1 MTNWKEDE
9 AGITLGLRR
18 RKMIR
23 FLFAIIM
30 MFAVFGGLNYYISKR
45 IYQGLICVFPNIRF
59 WMVFGFLLLLMIVM
73 LLGFARSMLPLPAGV
88 KHVLGVVGSYW
99 MGAFVYLL
107 LFTVIADL
115 FHLLFWMCRLPFV
128 KAAGFHLAMSV
139 IVVALTLITVVYGIH
154 HARSIQHVSYE
165 IKVEGKTDIS
175 DMNIVMISDLHLG
188 ALGSESRL
196 EEIVEEINGL
206 YPDLVC
212 IAGDFFDTDFA
223 AIREPEKAIER
234 LRKITST
241 YGVYACLGN
250 HDAGGTTAQMLDFL
264 EECEIQVLRDEYV
277 VIEERLV
284 LVGRLD
290 GSPIGGFG
298 DMKRKELSEFLEP
311 VDETLPVLVMDHNPA
326 NVDTYSDEADLIMS
340 GHTHRGQ
347 MFPGSL
353 FTDHMFTV
361 DYGYYR
367 RDENSPHVIV
377 TSGVGYWGMPMRVGT
392 DSEIISIRVIP

>member
-1 MTNWKEDE
+1 
-9 AGITLGLRR
+9 
-18 RKMIR
+18 MIR
-23 FLFAIIM
+23 ILVAFIVMIV
-30 MFAVFGGLNYYISKR
+30 VFGGLNYYTSKR
-45 IYQGLICVFPNIRF
+45 IYQGLICVFPNLRF
-59 WMVFGFLLLLMIVM
+59 RTVFAVFLILMMVMIS
-73 LLGFARSMLPLPAGV
+73 GFARSMLPLPAGV
-88 KHVLGVVGSYW
+88 KHVLGLVGFCW
-99 MGAFVYLL
+99 MGAFAYLL
-107 LFTVIADL
+107 MFTMVADL
-115 FHLLFWMCRLPFV
+115 LRFLFWLCRLPFV
-128 KAAGFHLAMSV
+128 KMAGFRFILSV
-139 IVVALTLITVVYGIH
+139 ITVTLTLITVVYGIH

-196 EEIVEEINGL
+196 EEIVEEINSL
-206 YPDLVC
+206 NPDLVC
-212 IAGDFFDTDFA
+212 IAGDFFDTDFT

-241 YGVYACLGN
+241 YGVYVCLGN
-250 HDAGGTTAQMLDFL
+250 HDAGDTVSQMLDFL
-264 EECEIQVLRDEYV
+264 EESKIQVLCDEYV
-277 VIEERLV
+277 VIDEKLI

-298 DMKRKELSEFLEP
+298 GMERKELSEFLVKE
-311 VDETLPVLVMDHNPA
+311 DERLPVLVMDHNPI
-326 NVDTYSDEADLIMS
+326 NVDTYNDEAALVMS

-353 FTDHMFTV
+353 FTDRMFSV

-367 RDENSPHVIV
+367 KDENSPHVIV

-392 DSEIISIRVIP
+392 DSEIISIRVVP

>member
-1 MTNWKEDE
+1 
-9 AGITLGLRR
+9 
-18 RKMIR
+18 MIG
-23 FLFAIIM
+23 FVVTFIV

-45 IYQGLICVFPNIRF
+45 IYQGLICVLPNIRF
-59 WMVFGFLLLLMIVM
+59 GMVFGLLLLLMLVM
-73 LLGFARSMLPLPAGV
+73 VLGFARSMLPLPTGV
-88 KHVLGVVGSYW
+88 KYALGMVGSCW

-107 LFTVIADL
+107 LFTVLADL
-115 FHLLFWMCRLPFV
+115 LRLLFWLCRLPIV
-128 KAAGFHLAMSV
+128 KMAGFNLVMSV
-139 IVVALTLITVVYGIH
+139 ITVALTLITVVYGIH

-165 IKVEGKTDIS
+165 IKVEDKADIS

-206 YPDLVC
+206 HPDLVC

-234 LRKITST
+234 LRNITST
-241 YGVYACLGN
+241 YGVYVCLGN
-250 HDAGGTTAQMLDFL
+250 HDAGTTVPQMLDFL
-264 EECEIQVLRDEYV
+264 EKCDIQVLRDEYV
-277 VIEERLV
+277 VIDERLV

-290 GSPIGGFG
+290 RSPIGGFEG
-298 DMKRKELSEFLEP
+298 MERKELSEFFVKGE
-311 VDETLPVLVMDHNPA
+311 ENLPVLVMDHNPA
-326 NVDTYSDEADLIMS
+326 NVDTYTDEADLIMS

-347 MFPGSL
+347 IFPGSL
-353 FTDHMFTV
+353 FTDRMFTV

>member
-1 MTNWKEDE
+1 MT
-9 AGITLGLRR
+9 GILVA
-18 RKMIR
+18 
-23 FLFAIIM
+23 FIM

-45 IYQGLICVFPNIRF
+45 IYRGLICVFPNVRF
-59 WMVFGFLLLLMIVM
+59 RMVFGILLILMLVM

-88 KHVLGVVGSYW
+88 KYVLGMVGSCW

-107 LFTVIADL
+107 LFTVLADL
-115 FHLLFWMCRLPFV
+115 LRLLFWLCRLHFV
-128 KAAGFHLAMSV
+128 KMTGFNLVMSV
-139 IVVALTLITVVYGIH
+139 ITVALTLITVVYGIH

-165 IKVEGKTDIS
+165 IKVEDKADIS
-175 DMNIVMISDLHLG
+175 NMNIVMISDLHLG

-206 YPDLVC
+206 NPDLVC

-234 LRKITST
+234 LRKLTST
-241 YGVYACLGN
+241 YGVYVCLGN
-250 HDAGGTTAQMLDFL
+250 HDAGDTVPQMLDFL
-264 EECEIQVLRDEYV
+264 EKCNIRVLCDEYV
-277 VIEERLV
+277 VVDERLV

-290 GSPIGGFG
+290 TSPIGGFG
-298 DMKRKELSEFLEP
+298 DMERKELSEFLVKE
-311 VDETLPVLVMDHNPA
+311 EESLPVLVMDHNPI
-326 NVDTYSDEADLIMS
+326 NVDTYGDEADLIMS

-347 MFPGSL
+347 LFPGSL
-353 FTDHMFTV
+353 FTDRMFTV

-392 DSEIISIRVIP
+392 DSEIISIRVLPDVIELRKEYS